1 MRIRRSVTRVFAAS
15 VIPAI
20 AAASIAYFGYYT
32 IWGTRV
38 LLALYDANAR
48 LGVQQEQLAQLK
60 DSRERLQRRIELLRK
75 GDRDMVEETAR
86 EEMLDSVPGQVSV
99 PREKH

>member
-1 MRIRRSVTRVFAAS
+1 

-20 AAASIAYFGYYT
+20 AAVAIAYFGYYT
-32 IWGTRV
+32 IWGTRG
-38 LLALYDANAR
+38 LLALYDTNAR
-48 LGVQQEQLAQLK
+48 LSVQQEQLATLK
-60 DSRERLQRRIELLRK
+60 DSRERLQRRIDLLRK

-86 EEMLDSVPGQVSV
+86 EEMLDSVPGQVAV